1 MLCIIENWI
10 VLMVQFWMI
19 WFCFVT
25 KWSDRWMLLK
35 FVINYGSIRD
45 TLQNVISD
53 INFSVLKFSHS
64 IKSIIGQII
73 NPEWFRWN
81 IKEWACEQ
89 EQHKF
94 DNHTSMDG

>member
-1 MLCIIENWI
+1 
-10 VLMVQFWMI
+10 
-19 WFCFVT
+19 
-25 KWSDRWMLLK
+25 MLLK

-64 IKSIIGQII
+64 IKSIIGQTI

-81 IKEWACEQ
+81 IKE
-89 EQHKF
+89 
-94 DNHTSMDG
+94 

>member
-1 MLCIIENWI
+1 
-10 VLMVQFWMI
+10 MI
-19 WFCFVT
+19 WFY
-25 KWSDRWMLLK
+25 L
-35 FVINYGSIRD
+35 NYGSIRD

-81 IKEWACEQ
+81 IKDWACEQ